1 MIEQLLNQSIHY
13 YFGDLDFK
21 SPLTVS
27 ILFFV
32 FYCCSLAAG
41 EGYLSSLFLC
51 IGLCIILY
59 LYLTG
64 DISSVCCVFFT
75 ISYLIVFGML
85 TVFWDY
91 RLLRRSAKCIKDVKN
106 K

>member
-1 MIEQLLNQSIHY
+1 MMEQLLNQSMHY

-21 SPLTVS
+21 SALTVS

-64 DISSVCCVFFT
+64 DISSVFCIFLT
-75 ISYLIVFGML
+75 ISYLIIYAMFKVFL
-85 TVFWDY
+85 EYFTKK
-91 RLLRRSAKCIKDVKN
+91 LN
-106 K
+106 